1 MNIERLIEAAAEK
14 AAKKTVAELKRS
26 GMLRDARDQSKYRR
40 AEDLLRRYG
49 EKRNITPDQARQIEE
64 ALATI
69 SGEQYAETVQMF
81 YFEGLTNA
89 EIAEN
94 MHASEKTV
102 VRKRQRL
109 MQKLAAKLG
118 TS

>member
-1 MNIERLIEAAAEK
+1 MNLEKLIEAAAKK
-14 AAKKTVAELKRS
+14 AAKETVAELKRS
-26 GMLRDARDQSKYRR
+26 GMMKDARAQNRSRR
-40 AEDLLRRYG
+40 AEDILRRYG
-49 EKRNITPDQARQIEE
+49 EKSVTPDQARNVEE

-89 EIAEN
+89 EIAEQL
-94 MHASEKTV
+94 HASEKTV

-109 MQKLAAKLG
+109 MQKLSAKLG
-118 TS
+118 TY

>member
-26 GMLRDARDQSKYRR
+26 GMLRDTKDLTKYKR

-49 EKRNITPDQARQIEE
+49 EKRNITAEQAIRIEE

-69 SGEQYAETVQMF
+69 SGEQYAETVHMF

-89 EIAEN
+89 EIAER

-109 MQKLAAKLG
+109 MQKLSATLG
-118 TS
+118 T

>member
-1 MNIERLIEAAAEK
+1 MNLEKLIEAAAKK
-14 AAKKTVAELKRS
+14 AAKETVAELKRT
-26 GMLRDARDQSKYRR
+26 GMMKDARAQNRYRR
-40 AEDLLRRYG
+40 AEDILRRYG
-49 EKRNITPDQARQIEE
+49 DKSVTPDQARNVEE

-89 EIAEN
+89 EIAEQL
-94 MHASEKTV
+94 HASEKTV

-109 MQKLAAKLG
+109 MQKLSAKLG
-118 TS
+118 TY